1 MPSSSEGRIDR
12 DAWEIM
18 GGLWQLGQGILDE
31 SAPEFE
37 AIGLSPKTFFL
48 LSAVDAAPFPAELAR
63 VMHLPPP
70 TVTYMLKQLES
81 IGYIERRA
89 EPGDLRRFRL
99 IVTESG
105 RQAITRARK
114 TAGEMLAKRLES
126 LTTEERACLDRVLKK
141 LGQTPID

>member
-1 MPSSSEGRIDR
+1 MPSSSEGRSDR

-18 GGLWQLGQGILDE
+18 GSLWQLGQGVLDE

-48 LSAVDAAPFPAELAR
+48 LSAVDAAPFPAEVAR

-105 RQAITRARK
+105 RQAISRARK
-114 TAGEMLAKRLES
+114 TAGERLAQRLNC
-126 LTTEERACLDRVLKK
+126 LNTEERACFDRVLKK
-141 LGQTPID
+141 LGRPSTD